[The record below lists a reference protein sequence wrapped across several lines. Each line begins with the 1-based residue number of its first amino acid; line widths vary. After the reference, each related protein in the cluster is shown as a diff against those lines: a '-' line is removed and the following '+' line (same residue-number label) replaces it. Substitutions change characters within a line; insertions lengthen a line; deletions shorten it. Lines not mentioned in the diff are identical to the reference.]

1 MSTSAASPNGF
12 GLQIFKITG
21 PDDCYFLIEPYPD
34 GYTWRLRNDG
44 LFAVKKIQPSIAA
57 VQSFHAG
64 KRAFREP
71 DSCNAQIP
79 PILELKPGHD
89 SKSEI
94 FVTLDGDKLQLG
106 QLQRR
111 GSLVWPSG
119 DEHPEQRWLVHVKV
133 SGLSTDWLFDVELEW
148 TFGTKRITVTP
159 IEHPVIENPQDRLS
173 RFVQDKGAERSPPNP
188 KTPSLIGQGVP
199 WDPAALS
206 PGQEF
211 PRFIYHATEQPRMVC
226 SAQEEAELGPEW
238 SRAYIHQNYPAWRYH
253 WTKKEL
259 VVKNAEEDGALGGG
273 WTGSPGEFTPYR
285 GPRPPRSDEAD
296 PLRWADSWPFPGLSA
311 ALQSRIKAQVLRAEA
326 AFWTA
331 SDDEGAVKT
340 ALKLACNGI
349 AKVLFDAGA
358 LTERLLKNE
367 IPALVWDSAIAGGW
381 YRFASERPARIFPEQ
396 LGHYYAWRD
405 ETKDWKGVFRAEM
418 AHWTAMLMEASADVT
433 PPLAPPEA
441 PSSSQP
447 STDSQIAINEE
458 PDALPGGTS
467 VEQSSVE
474 TQDQPSAPGS
484 SEVPAV
490 TPEERLSHFMMEHP
504 RTTYADIKYSAKV
517 HTPEF
522 QEWRSGDLKSTSV
535 MSQRIE
541 KVLNG
546 ATPLQKKPP
555 KSRAD

>member
-1 MSTSAASPNGF
+1 MLRIS
-12 GLQIFKITG
+12 G

-34 GYTWRLRNDG
+34 GYTWRLHNDG

-64 KRAFREP
+64 KRAFRERE
-71 DSCNAQIP
+71 SCDAQMP
-79 PILELKPGHD
+79 AILELKPGHD

-133 SGLSTDWLFDVELEW
+133 TGLSTDWLFDVELEW

-173 RFVQDKGAERSPPNP
+173 RFVQEQVAERLPPNP
-188 KTPSLIGQGVP
+188 KTPSLVGQGVP
-199 WDPAALS
+199 WDSAALS
-206 PGQEF
+206 PGREF

-259 VVKNAEEDGALGGG
+259 VVKNAEEDAALGGG
-273 WTGSPGEFTPYR
+273 WTGVPGDFTPYK

-311 ALQSRIKAQVLRAEA
+311 ALRSRIKAQVLRADA

-331 SDDEGAVKT
+331 LDDEGAVQI

-349 AKVLFDAGA
+349 AKLLFEAGV
-358 LTERLLKNE
+358 LTEQLLKNE
-367 IPALVWDSAIAGGW
+367 IPALVWDSAVAGGW
-381 YRFASERPARIFPEQ
+381 YRFASESPARIFPEQ
-396 LGHYYAWRD
+396 LGHYYVWRD
-405 ETKDWKGVFRAEM
+405 ETKDWKGLFRAET
-418 AHWTAMLMEASADVT
+418 AHWMAMLIEASADVPT
-433 PPLAPPEA
+433 PPAPPED
-441 PSSSQP
+441 PSPSQP
-447 STDSQIAINEE
+447 STESQIAIDKES
-458 PDALPGGTS
+458 DAGASGTS
-467 VEQSSVE
+467 VEEISVE

-490 TPEERLSHFMMEHP
+490 TREERLSRFMQDHP
-504 RTTYADIKYSAKV
+504 GTTYADIKYSANV
-517 HTPEF
+517 YTAEF
-522 QEWRSGDLKSTSV
+522 QDWRREQLKATSE
-535 MSQRIE
+535 MSKRIE
-541 KVLNG
+541 EVLSG
-546 ATPLQKKPP
+546 GRPLRKKPR
-555 KSRAD
+555 KSPAD